1 MSRSNTKRRTI
12 STATGKHPRK
22 KTRIISRRRGRG
34 LFYYKKEEYECE
46 YIMDKEAKYID
57 NLSLI

>member
-12 STATGKHPRK
+12 STATGNHPRK
-22 KTRIISRRRGRG
+22 KTRIISGRWGRG
-34 LFYYKKEEYECE
+34 LFYYKKEEDEGE